1 MSSIVPPL
9 DFIPTLP
16 GKAAALLMQQI
27 DIQMDNLLKE
37 VSTVVQ
43 DSIKLPSNI
52 QCNDPRIQKIKTDLT
67 KIQGQIVQVQQNVPK
82 IQQTVDQLK
91 TAVQTAQAIRAVI
104 TAAQLSNPITAPVFI
119 AQNLMA
125 IQDALIVNSI
135 GALESFSTL
144 PTSLASK
151 FQTLIPVLSQAI
163 QKLNSVCNLDETI
176 PDFNNSD
183 IDYNDLID
191 SEFYNEQNVSDD
203 DLQFRSDAIQQ
214 LVEQQRDLMTSLLEA
229 PSQVYKESGLPSDDL
244 GKPGDYYVDIS
255 TNKIYGPKTSVWGTP
270 VN

>member
-16 GKAAALLMQQI
+16 GKAAASLMQQI
-27 DIQMDNLLKE
+27 DRQLDGLVEQVNTT
-37 VSTVVQ
+37 VQNST
-43 DSIKLPSNI
+43 KLPSDV
-52 QCNDPRIQKIKTDLT
+52 QCNDPRVQKIKSDLT
-67 KIQGQIVQVQQNVPK
+67 KIQSQISQVQQNLPK
-82 IQQTVDQLK
+82 IQETIDQLK
-91 TAVQTAQAIRAVI
+91 TAVRTAQAIKTVI
-104 TAAQLSNPITAPVFI
+104 TVAQLSNPLTAPLFI

-125 IQDALIVNSI
+125 IQDTLIVNCI
-135 GALESFSTL
+135 GALQSFSTL
-144 PTSLASK
+144 PGTVTSK
-151 FQTLIPVLSQAI
+151 FQTIVPVLSESI

-176 PDFNNSD
+176 PNFNDGD

-191 SEFYNEQNVSDD
+191 TEFYNEQNVSDN
-203 DLQFRSDAIQQ
+203 DLQFRSDTIQQ

-244 GKPGDYYVDIS
+244 GKAGDYYVDIS

>member
-144 PTSLASK
+144 PTTLASK

-191 SEFYNEQNVSDD
+191 TEFYNEQNVSDD

-244 GKPGDYYVDIS
+244 GKPGDYYIDIS

>member
-191 SEFYNEQNVSDD
+191 TEFYNEQNVSDD